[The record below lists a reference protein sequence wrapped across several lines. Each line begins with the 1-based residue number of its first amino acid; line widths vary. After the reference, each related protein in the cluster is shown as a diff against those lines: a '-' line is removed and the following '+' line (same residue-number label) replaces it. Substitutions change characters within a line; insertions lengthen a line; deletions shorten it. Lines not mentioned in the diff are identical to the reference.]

1 MSCRN
6 SHLLFV
12 FTLLGI
18 GANTQSAYA
27 SGTEVSDHLTQRWF
41 EIELILFERLPV
53 LEVLD
58 EETLVHQA
66 PRSWPADLLG
76 LQPPLHERPENLQ
89 STAADFDIIDQGSE
103 QCLGYPLLPE
113 ADPVNRSP
121 HLAGPPIPE
130 PPLDQMGP
138 PLPPQPENPAPQ
150 EGLLPPLQS
159 AALEQTIDDLTTP
172 YDLIRADIAAW
183 EQTLLARAYRLSDD
197 LTMVNEVKA
206 INRQRHLRPLLHQ
219 RWLQPVP
226 PRDDPLPIMIT
237 TPIDEK
243 APATIAGLAKVEGH
257 IAITVGRYLHA
268 APTLWYHA
276 DNLGRAP
283 IAFPAAQP
291 EPPTANPSAL
301 AVDPSYMELQESRR
315 MRSTELHYLDHPKI
329 GLILRIDPV
338 EPPEALVLELEA
350 ALSSHEIEQQ

>member
-1 MSCRN
+1 MSCRT
-6 SHLLFV
+6 SHLYFV
-12 FTLLGI
+12 FALLGI
-18 GANTQSAYA
+18 GANIQSASA
-27 SGTEVSDHLTQRWF
+27 SGTEVSDHLTRRWF

-53 LEVLD
+53 LEVLND
-58 EETLVHQA
+58 ETLVHRA

-76 LQPPLHERPENLQ
+76 LQPPLRKGQNNLQ
-89 STAADFDIIDQGSE
+89 TSAADFDIIDHGSE
-103 QCLGYPLLPE
+103 RCLGYPLLPE

-121 HLAGPPIPE
+121 HLAGPPVPE

-138 PLPPQPENPAPQ
+138 PLPPQTENPVTQ
-150 EGLLPPLQS
+150 EGPNPP
-159 AALEQTIDDLTTP
+159 LEQTIDSLATP
-172 YDLIRADIAAW
+172 YDLVREDIAAW
-183 EQTLLARAYRLSDD
+183 EQSLLARAYRLSDE
-197 LTMVNEVKA
+197 LTMVSEVKA

-226 PRDDPLPIMIT
+226 PREAPLPIMIT
-237 TPIDEK
+237 TPADET
-243 APATIAGLAKVEGH
+243 APATIDGLAKVEGH

-283 IAFPAAQP
+283 IGFPAAQP
-291 EPPTANPSAL
+291 EPPPVSPAL
-301 AVDPSYMELQESRR
+301 PAVDPPYMELQESRR

-350 ALSSHEIEQQ
+350 ALSSDEVEQQ